1 MRLKKKSHQAKLE
14 VGKKSQGEYQVKE
27 IYNIDRYISMI
38 ELISRTR
45 SLEVLYNLRIIIG

>member
-38 ELISRTR
+38 ELHCVG
-45 SLEVLYNLRIIIG
+45 LAEQDP

>member
-27 IYNIDRYISMI
+27 IYNIDRYISKI
-38 ELISRTR
+38 EL
-45 SLEVLYNLRIIIG
+45 LAEHDP

>member
-27 IYNIDRYISMI
+27 IYIIDSYIKISCVKTLLILFAYMAD
-38 ELISRTR
+38 ELRR
-45 SLEVLYNLRIIIG
+45 